1 MDNEVYLSKMISPTR
16 PTIVTMP
23 YGDSVYDLELS
34 KRTLFDA

>member
-1 MDNEVYLSKMISPTR
+1 MDNEVYLSKMISPAR
-16 PTIVTMP
+16 PTVTMP